1 MRLGTK
7 FAKVDTEPA
16 TMTAA
21 KTVSKDEQL

>member
-1 MRLGTK
+1 MKLSSK
-7 FAKVDTEPA
+7 FAKVNTEPA